1 MVGQF
6 IYWGWYF
13 WIGAALTAIT
23 MVSAYFSIPSD
34 HAERRKQGIKMD
46 FAGAVLIVSGLI
58 LFVFA
63 ITDSSHA
70 PKGWKTPYIY
80 VTFVA
85 GCLLLGAAFY
95 VEGWKA
101 KKPLLPFD
109 LFHVPHMRPLVL
121 ALLFTYGSLGVWLLY
136 GTL

>member
-1 MVGQF
+1 
-6 IYWGWYF
+6 
-13 WIGAALTAIT
+13 
-23 MVSAYFSIPSD
+23 
-34 HAERRKQGIKMD
+34 MD
-46 FAGAVLIVSGLI
+46 FAGAALIVSGLI

-70 PKGWKTPYIY
+70 PDGWKTPYIY
-80 VTFVA
+80 VLFIV
-85 GCLLLGAAFY
+85 GCLLIGVAFW

-101 KKPLLPFD
+101 TNPLLPFD
-109 LFHVPHMRPLVL
+109 LFHVPYMGSLVL